1 MKMMAARKYKK
12 RRTKRR
18 GGGVV
23 LSFLTFCIVVAAI
36 VMSVTVFLKV
46 ATIEV
51 RGVTRYDPNEI
62 IKTSQIAN
70 GDNMFMINKFEVA
83 NRILDTYPYI
93 EQIKIRRRLPDTFTF
108 EITERTPAG
117 YVVTDGNRW
126 LIDKK
131 GYLIEMLSE
140 EESLTV
146 PKIAGVEV
154 LTPQAGGELVLKN
167 GAQLEP
173 LREVLGALSSSG
185 MIERVARID
194 VEKLYD
200 VNIVYGDRFLV
211 NLGDTGE
218 LARKIEMLRV
228 VIEQLAEFDR
238 GTINVSAVKE
248 ARFRPDA
255 NIDLSEKANIP
266 ETSAR
271 SEGEG
276 TQTSPEGE
284 EVLVENSED
293 DSEIP
298 PQ

>member
-1 MKMMAARKYKK
+1 MLILKEWKLVKRMAARKYK
-12 RRTKRR
+12 RRKNRRR
-18 GGGVV
+18 GGSFI

-51 RGVTRYDPNEI
+51 WGITKYDPNEV
-62 IKTSQIAN
+62 IKTSQIEN
-70 GDNMFMINKFEVA
+70 GDNMFMVNKFEVA

-108 EITERTPAG
+108 EITERVPAA
-117 YVVTDGNRW
+117 YVESEGSRW
-126 LIDKK
+126 LVDKK
-131 GYLIEMLSE
+131 GYLLEMLSE
-140 EESLTV
+140 EDGTTV
-146 PKIAGVEV
+146 PKITGVEV
-154 LTPQAGGELVLKN
+154 LAPHAGGELVLRN
-167 GAQLEP
+167 DAQLEP
-173 LREVLGALSSSG
+173 LREVLSALSSSG
-185 MIERVARID
+185 MIEKVVRID

-211 NLGDTGE
+211 KLGDTGE
-218 LARKIEMLRV
+218 LSRKIEMLRV

-255 NIDLSEKANIP
+255 GIDLGEKAKVE
-266 ETSAR
+266 ETPAPAV
-271 SEGEG
+271 GEDAP
-276 TQTSPEGE
+276 T
-284 EVLVENSED
+284 ENSEENP
-293 DSEIP
+293 EIP